1 MIMQDRI
8 LQLLRENNYEVDE
21 EVEFFVEQLSDVL
34 RAKKENSNV
43 DSIVEWLNKKRQDYP
58 VKTDE
63 IGLKELEKWYID
75 GNSGNVYHD
84 SGKFF
89 SVMGVK
95 VGGADDREVPS
106 WTQPMIKQ
114 QECGILGIL
123 CKKINGTMHYLL
135 QAKYEPGN
143 TKTLQLSPTLQ
154 ATESNLKQAHEGKK
168 PLLAEYF
175 EDGASGKVITSVVS
189 VEDGGRFYLKTNK
202 NMIVEVSEEEEV
214 NVPDSFIWVNQYQL
228 KKLLKRDLEVNS
240 LVRSI
245 LGSL

>member
-1 MIMQDRI
+1 MREEI
-8 LQLLRENNYEVDE
+8 LQLIRYNNYEVDKE
-21 EVEFFVEQLSDVL
+21 IEFFVEQLSDVL
-34 RAKKENSNV
+34 KAKKENSDVN
-43 DSIVEWLNKKRQDYP
+43 SIVEWLNKKRRDYP

-63 IGLKELEKWYID
+63 IGLKELEKWHID
-75 GNSGNVYHD
+75 ENSGNVYHD

-89 SVMGVK
+89 SVIGVK

-143 TKTLQLSPTLQ
+143 TRTLQLSPTLQ
-154 ATESNLKQAHEGKK
+154 ATESNLKQAHQGKK

-175 EDGASGKVITSVVS
+175 EEGDKGKIITSVIS
-189 VEDGGRFYLKTNK
+189 VEDGGRFYLKTNR
-202 NMIVEVSEEEEV
+202 NMIVEVDEGEEV
-214 NVPDSFIWVNQYQL
+214 SVPDSFIWVNQYQL

-245 LGSL
+245 LGSV